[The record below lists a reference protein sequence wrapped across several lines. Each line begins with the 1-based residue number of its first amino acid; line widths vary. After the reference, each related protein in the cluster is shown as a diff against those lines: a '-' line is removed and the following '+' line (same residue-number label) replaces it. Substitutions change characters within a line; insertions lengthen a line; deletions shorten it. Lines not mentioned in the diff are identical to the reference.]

1 MANDEDYYKILGIDK
16 NATQDEITK
25 AYREQAKKWH
35 PDVNHSP
42 EATQM
47 FEKITKAYDILK
59 DPDKRAAYDR
69 FGNSAFDENGNAGF
83 NPNNFSGFS
92 SSGDFGDDLG
102 DIFSQFFGGGRRRQ
116 PRRNQGPMN
125 GENAYMRMQI
135 SFMDAINGRVV
146 KMPYKY
152 DQKCSSCNGKGAI
165 NPSDVVTCSACN
177 GTGSVLTQQRTMFG
191 VVQTQQVCTSCN
203 GKGTVIVNPCSS
215 CGGKGYVSS
224 NVTLTINVPAGINE
238 GQQLR
243 VVGKG
248 KRGFNGGD
256 NGDLYI
262 EIIIESDKT
271 FTRSG
276 NNINVDIK
284 VPLITAVIGGTVT
297 IPTVYGN
304 IEYDIKSGTQPNTVL
319 NLKGKGVK
327 GLDGRTGD
335 EFAKV
340 IIEIPTRL
348 TNEEKELYAQLGKIS
363 NEKGESKSFFQKFF
377 KKK

>member
-1 MANDEDYYKILGIDK
+1 MANDEDFYKILGVDK
-16 NATQDEITK
+16 NASQDEITK
-25 AYREQAKKWH
+25 AYRELAKKWH

-47 FEKITKAYDILK
+47 FEKITKAYDVLK
-59 DPDKRAAYDR
+59 DPEKRAAYDR

-83 NPNNFSGFS
+83 NPNNFSGFTDS
-92 SSGDFGDDLG
+92 DFGSDFG
-102 DIFSQFFGGGRRRQ
+102 DIFSQFFGGGGRRRQ
-116 PRRNQGPMN
+116 QRKNQGPMR
-125 GENAYMRMQI
+125 GENSYMRMQI

-152 DQKCSSCNGKGAI
+152 DQKCTTCNGKGAV
-165 NPSDVVTCSACN
+165 NPSDVVTCSNCKGS
-177 GTGSVLTQQRTMFG
+177 GTVISQQRTMFG
-191 VVQTQQVCTSCN
+191 VVQSQQNCPSCG
-203 GKGTVIVNPCSS
+203 GKGTVIVNPCTS
-215 CGGKGYVSS
+215 CGGKGYVNS

-248 KRGFNGGD
+248 QRGINGGD

-262 EIIIESDKT
+262 EIVIESHKIFKRD
-271 FTRSG
+271 G
-276 NNINVDIK
+276 NDINIELK

-297 IPTVYGN
+297 VPTVYGD
-304 IEYDIKSGTQPNTVL
+304 IETEIKAGTQPDSVL
-319 NLKGKGVK
+319 TLKGKGVK
-327 GLDGRTGD
+327 GLDNRIGD
-335 EFAKV
+335 EFVKI

-348 TNEEKELYAQLGKIS
+348 SNDEKELYAQLGKIS
-363 NEKGESKSFFQKFF
+363 SDKGESKNFFQKIF